1 MQLTP
6 KKIFLIDSLG
16 AAITALMIGV
26 VLVQFQAHIGMPTP
40 ILYRLAWVAMGLAL
54 YSGLC
59 YYLMPHKW
67 QILMKIVALAN
78 LAYCGLTLGLVIYL
92 WQSLQGLGITYFL
105 LEIAVIVAL
114 ATVELRTAYR
124 HKH

>member
-16 AAITALMIGV
+16 AAITALTIGV
-26 VLVQFQAHIGMPTP
+26 VLVQFQAHIGMPTS
-40 ILYRLAWVAMGLAL
+40 ILHRLAWVAVGLTL

>member
-16 AAITALMIGV
+16 AAITALTIGIA
-26 VLVQFQAHIGMPTP
+26 LVQFQPYIGMPTP
-40 ILYRLAWVAMGLAL
+40 ILYRLAWVAVGLAL

-59 YYLMPHKW
+59 YYLMPRKW
-67 QILMKIVALAN
+67 QIWMKIVALAN

-92 WQSLQGLGITYFL
+92 WRSLQGLGITYFL

-114 ATVELRTAYR
+114 AIVELRTAYGYN
-124 HKH
+124 H

>member
-16 AAITALMIGV
+16 AAITALTIGV
-26 VLVQFQAHIGMPTP
+26 ALVQFQPYIGMPMP
-40 ILYRLAWVAMGLAL
+40 ILNRLAWVAVGLAL

-67 QILMKIVALAN
+67 QILMKIVALVN

-92 WQSLQGLGITYFL
+92 WQSLQCLGITYFL
-105 LEIAVIVAL
+105 LEIAVIVVL
-114 ATVELRTAYR
+114 ATVELRTAYKYN
-124 HKH
+124 H